1 MSVRLQI
8 AAMIFLMVQAVLF
21 GVLTLVVLLSPL
33 SRDAMAVMPWV
44 VGGSTLV
51 SLPLSW
57 MLAPRLRA
65 RTWRREGE
73 MEILR

>member
-8 AAMIFLMVQAVLF
+8 AAMIFLMAQAVIF
-21 GVLTLVVLLSPL
+21 GALTVVVLASPL
-33 SRDAMAVMPWV
+33 SREAMALMPWV
-44 VGGSTLV
+44 VAGSALV
-51 SLPLSW
+51 AMPFSW
-57 MLAPRLRA
+57 WLAPRLRA

>member
-21 GVLTLVVLLSPL
+21 GIFTVVVLLSPL
-33 SRDAMAVMPWV
+33 SRDAIAVMPWV
-44 VGGSTLV
+44 VIGSAMV
-51 SLPLSW
+51 SLPVSW
-57 MLAPRLRA
+57 LLAPRLRA